1 MKTYVSHSKGRL
13 AICASLLILAV
24 SILPMTSA
32 TAGTGGRNGRAVREG
47 DEHVINDPVAR
58 VTIEKKVLEAV
69 ITNVGDRYRVSDETI
84 ITNPEGR
91 QVSIRQMLV
100 PCDAEITYKTENGKR
115 VAQRIKTT
123 RLGNDTTWK
132 WGADRPE

>member
-1 MKTYVSHSKGRL
+1 M
-13 AICASLLILAV
+13 
-24 SILPMTSA
+24 
-32 TAGTGGRNGRAVREG
+32 
-47 DEHVINDPVAR
+47 AR

-91 QVSIRQMLV
+91 QVSIREMLV

-123 RLGNDTTWK
+123 RLGSDTTWK